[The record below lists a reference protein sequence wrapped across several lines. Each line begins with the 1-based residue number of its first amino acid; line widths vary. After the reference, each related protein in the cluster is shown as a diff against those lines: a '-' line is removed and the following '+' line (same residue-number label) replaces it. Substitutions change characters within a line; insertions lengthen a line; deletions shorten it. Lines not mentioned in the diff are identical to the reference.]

1 MPSQEFNKTSVTTCF
16 VARVQSAHSPLSQ
29 RLFDCQIAD
38 YLRVSEQ
45 LCRRRQVRQFDFSRV
60 IASAKCAE
68 SNAGLPDLHRFVF
81 EFCMNM
87 VAG

>member
-1 MPSQEFNKTSVTTCF
+1 
-16 VARVQSAHSPLSQ
+16 VAASEAPLLRCS
-29 RLFDCQIAD
+29 FDCQIAD
-38 YLRVSEQ
+38 HSHISDQ
-45 LCRRRQVRQFDFSRV
+45 LRRRGRLRQSDFSGLM
-60 IASAKCAE
+60 ASAKCAE

>member
-1 MPSQEFNKTSVTTCF
+1 
-16 VARVQSAHSPLSQ
+16 VARARSAHSRVTQCS
-29 RLFDCQIAD
+29 FDCQIAD
-38 YLRVSEQ
+38 HSHVSDQLR
-45 LCRRRQVRQFDFSRV
+45 RRRQVRQFDFFGL

-68 SNAGLPDLHRFVF
+68 SNAGLPDLYRFLF